1 MWLFTK
7 HGFFSVVTTE
17 NPDEN
22 MIQIRAR
29 RRVDLVALLSN
40 APSVVSSGMHTI
52 IETRNSDYPFRVI
65 VTRYTWETIAGWL
78 AEGIDYHN
86 FKGQIRDANYSH
98 FALTVWEAGRRM
110 LHKFSEGTWR

>member
-17 NPDEN
+17 KFEEN

-29 RRVDLVALLSN
+29 RRVDLVDLLSN
-40 APSVVSSGMHTI
+40 APSSVSSGMHTI
-52 IETRNSDYPFRVI
+52 IESRNSDYPFRII
-65 VTRYTWETIAGWL
+65 VTRATWETIAVWL
-78 AEGIDYHN
+78 AEGINYHN